1 MTPII
6 SAARFEM
13 PSAFASAS
21 AATVAFVP
29 NHPSRHASGN
39 PSPSAS
45 VHESA
50 SSGRTSVPSANPSPS
65 ESRVSGLTPAAT
77 SSPSE
82 MPSKSVSQSS
92 GSVPNANSSSRRER
106 PSPSRSVS
114 AASSAVSG

>member
-65 ESRVSGLTPAAT
+65 ESRVC
-77 SSPSE
+77 
-82 MPSKSVSQSS
+82 
-92 GSVPNANSSSRRER
+92 GSVPCATSTPSER
-106 PSPSRSVS
+106 PS
-114 AASSAVSG
+114 